1 MNLDRLAVRAR
12 QRSSWESIDLGILL
26 ARRHWLQ
33 LATLWLLPAAVLFL
47 VLALLFSD
55 SPNWVIFAVW
65 WLKPLFDRLPL
76 LVASRKLFNEPM
88 SNREALVQF
97 RRANRTDWFAW
108 LTWRRL
114 SFTRAFDLP
123 VTVLENARGKARS
136 TRISLLHRK
145 AANAASWL
153 HIVGVH
159 VEMILGMGLA
169 ALLYLMLPEQLEI
182 DWMPI
187 LNDSNATYAWIANGC
202 SLLIM
207 AAVAPF
213 YVCGGFMLYIG
224 RRVDLEAWDIEIH
237 FRKLRARLDARQQ
250 RTAQPHSTAKTTSTA
265 ASLVCALSLLFLTTL
280 AGPQPAHADAATPA
294 QSEVLIDEVLA
305 QDEFHQREK
314 VSNWRL
320 RDFESREYRFPDWFI
335 AFIEWLEGLG
345 GDDDIDEGADED
357 LSIGPL
363 LAGIIEVLLWIL
375 AISLV
380 AYLLWH
386 FRDHLRGLL
395 GYRPMKK
402 IAESHTPE
410 TLFGLDVRRESL
422 PDDVTNEVLRLWNAG
437 QQREA
442 MGLLYRASLS
452 NLISR
457 FDCAFRDHHTEA
469 ECALLV
475 RQEAE
480 RDPRLQPALV
490 QFFGLLTKTWQRQA
504 YAHQPPQSTQLE
516 NLCTQWQ
523 QVFHETDSIRDRDRE
538 RGRNRDQKQEVQP

>member
-1 MNLDRLAVRAR
+1 MNLDQLAVSAR
-12 QRSSWESIDLGILL
+12 QRSSWESVDLGILL
-26 ARRHWLQ
+26 ARQHWLQ
-33 LATLWLLPAAVLFL
+33 LATLWLLPATVLFL
-47 VLALLFSD
+47 ALALIFPD

-88 SNREALVQF
+88 SNREALGQF
-97 RRANRTDWFAW
+97 RRANSADWFAW

-145 AANAASWL
+145 AASAASWL

-159 VEMILGMGLA
+159 VEMVLGLGLA
-169 ALLYLMLPEQLEI
+169 ALCYLMLPEQLEI

-187 LNDSNATYAWIANGC
+187 LNDSNTTYAWIANGFT
-202 SLLIM
+202 LLIM

-237 FRKLRARLDARQQ
+237 FRKLRARLDARQK
-250 RTAQPHSTAKTTSTA
+250 RTTQSGSAANTTSNVT
-265 ASLVCALSLLFLTTL
+265 SFVCALGLLLITAV
-280 AGPQPAHADAATPA
+280 AGPQPARADVVTPPQA
-294 QSEVLIDEVLA
+294 EVLIDEVLA
-305 QDEFHQREK
+305 EDDFHQREQ
-314 VSNWRL
+314 VSSWRM

-345 GDDDIDEGADED
+345 RDDDEATDED
-357 LSIGPL
+357 PGFGPL
-363 LAGIIEVLLWIL
+363 LAGIIEVLLWIT
-375 AISLV
+375 AIGLV

-386 FRDHLRGLL
+386 FREHLHGLL
-395 GYRPMKK
+395 GYRPSKK
-402 IAESHTPE
+402 AVEAQHPE

-422 PDDVTNEVLRLWNAG
+422 PDDVTAEVLRLWRADH
-437 QQREA
+437 QREA
-442 MGLLYRASLS
+442 IGLLYRASLA

-457 FDCAFRDHHTEA
+457 FDCSFRDHYTEA
-469 ECALLV
+469 ECAQLV
-475 RQEAE
+475 REEADQ
-480 RDPRLQPALV
+480 DPRLQPALV

-504 YAHQPPQSTQLE
+504 YAHQPPANARLE
-516 NLCTQWQ
+516 SLCDQWQ
-523 QVFHETDSIRDRDRE
+523 KVFHEKESLQDK
-538 RGRNRDQKQEVQP
+538 GREVQP